1 MDWTAIYPFWFG
13 VLKSD
18 RYGDVWDFWFGGGP
32 EIDEEIVRRFSAAY
46 SDAFAGKVSAWAD
59 ATRRAV
65 SQILLSGRFPRN
77 MFRGDERSFENDHL
91 APLVRVMVKNDRT
104 G

>member
-1 MDWTAIYPFWFG
+1 MKVDWTAIYP
-13 VLKSD
+13 L
-18 RYGDVWDFWFGGGP
+18 WFGGGP

-65 SQILLSGRFPRN
+65 SRILLSDRFPRN
-77 MFRGDERSFENDHL
+77 MFRGDERSFESDHL
-91 APLVRVMVKNDRT
+91 APLAGVMVKNDRT

>member
-1 MDWTAIYPFWFG
+1 MKVDWTAIYP
-13 VLKSD
+13 L
-18 RYGDVWDFWFGGGP
+18 WFGGGP

-59 ATRRAV
+59 TNRRAV
-65 SQILLSGRFPRN
+65 SRILLPDRFPRN
-77 MFRGDERSFENDHL
+77 LFRCDERSFENDHL
-91 APLVRVMVKNDRT
+91 ATLAGVMVKKDRT